1 MNETGIMN
9 ERVTKERKQTNSR
22 IQVLYSFLLYVLEMS
37 KENVQ
42 GIEVK
47 TFWFYHLKENNQ

>member
-22 IQVLYSFLLYVLEMS
+22 IQVLYSFLSSVLEMS
-37 KENVQ
+37 KENAQ
-42 GIEVK
+42 GIWGKNLLALSLEGN
-47 TFWFYHLKENNQ
+47 T